1 MSSIH
6 GSNIVITGA
15 ASGIGALMA
24 RRCGEKK
31 ANHIIL
37 LDINEIAGKHIC
49 EELNKDGIKATFI
62 QVDLSLRT
70 SIKEAVGKITAIGA
84 HVDILINNAG
94 IVTGKLFIE
103 HTDDE
108 IEKTI
113 NINLNACMYLT
124 KSLLSQM
131 IKRKKGHIVNIA
143 SAAGMASHPKL
154 SAYVASKWGL
164 IGWSETLRLELEEAN
179 TQVKVSTIT
188 PYYID
193 TGMFK
198 GVHSRIIPLLKPEK
212 VADGVIKA
220 IEKNK
225 IFARMPWLVYAMPF
239 FKGVLPQRW
248 FDLVVGRIFGVYKS
262 MDTFTGRFEKD
273 SVN

>member
-1 MSSIH
+1 MSSIQ

-15 ASGIGALMA
+15 ASGIGALIA
-24 RRCGEKK
+24 KRCGEKK

-37 LDINEIAGKHIC
+37 LDINEVAGKHIC
-49 EELNKDGIKATFI
+49 EELNKDGVKASFI

-70 SIKEAVGKITAIGA
+70 SIEQAVKQIMTICDRF
-84 HVDILINNAG
+84 DILINNAG
-94 IVTGKLFIE
+94 IVTGKLFID

-124 KSLLSQM
+124 RSLLGNM
-131 IKRKKGHIVNIA
+131 IQRRKGHIVNIA

-188 PYYID
+188 PYYIN
-193 TGMFK
+193 TGMFN
-198 GVHSRIIPLLKPEK
+198 GVRSRIIPLLKPEK
-212 VADGVIKA
+212 VADGVIRA

-239 FKGVLPQRW
+239 FRGVLPQRW
-248 FDLVVGRIFGVYKS
+248 FDLVVGRVFGVYKS
-262 MDTFTGRFEKD
+262 MDTFKGRSEKG
-273 SVN
+273 SAN

>member
-1 MSSIH
+1 M
-6 GSNIVITGA
+6 
-15 ASGIGALMA
+15 
-24 RRCGEKK
+24 
-31 ANHIIL
+31 L
-37 LDINEIAGKHIC
+37 LDINDVAGNLLC
-49 EELNKDGIKATFI
+49 DELNKDGVKATFI
-62 QVDLSLRT
+62 HVDLSSRS
-70 SIKEAVGKITAIGA
+70 SIEVAVRHIQSICD

-94 IVTGKLFIE
+94 VVTGKLFIY

-124 KSLLSQM
+124 KSLMPGM
-131 IKRKKGHIVNIA
+131 IERKKGHIVNIA

-164 IGWSETLRLELEEAN
+164 IGWSETLRLEMEQAN
-179 TQVKVSTIT
+179 TGVKVSTIT

-198 GVHSRIIPLLKPEK
+198 GVRSHIIPLLKPEK
-212 VADGVIKA
+212 VAEGIIRT

-225 IFARMPWLVYAMPF
+225 IYGRMPLLVYAMPF
-239 FKGVLPQRW
+239 FKGILPQRW
-248 FDLVVGRIFGVYKS
+248 FDYLVGQVFGVYKS
-262 MDTFTGRFEKD
+262 MDTFKEE
-273 SVN
+273 S

>member
-1 MSSIH
+1 MSNIGS
-6 GSNIVITGA
+6 SNIVITGA
-15 ASGIGALMA
+15 ASGIGALTA

-31 ANHIIL
+31 ASHIIL
-37 LDINEIAGKHIC
+37 LDINEVAGKQLC
-49 EELNKDGIKATFI
+49 EELNNDVTTATFI
-62 QVDLSLRT
+62 QVDLSARS
-70 SIKEAVGKITAIGA
+70 SIEQSVKQIMSICD

-94 IVTGKLFIE
+94 VVTGKLFVD

-124 KSLLSQM
+124 KSLLAGM
-131 IKRKKGHIVNIA
+131 IARKKGHIVNIA

-179 TQVKVSTIT
+179 TEVKVSTIT

-198 GVHSRIIPLLKPEK
+198 GIRSRIIPLLKPEK
-212 VADGVIKA
+212 VVNGIIGA

-225 IFARMPWLVYAMPF
+225 IFARMPRLVYAMPF

-248 FDLVVGRIFGVYKS
+248 FDFIIGRIFGVYKS
-262 MDTFTGRFEKD
+262 MDTFRGRP
-273 SVN
+273 

>member
-70 SIKEAVGKITAIGA
+70 SIKEAVGKINAIGE

-94 IVTGKLFIE
+94 IVTGKLFID

-273 SVN
+273 SAN